1 MPRYSRL
8 RSHRHS
14 PSIFAE
20 ISGDGS
26 VLTASVQPMI
36 RRTSCIHRMKH
47 VQLLLAGVLY
57 LIAPCVSSAVE
68 AGKPC
73 QPDKTFAKVGSLLEK
88 KDYLGAK
95 TLLRGL
101 ESCPHLLPLQRFNVG
116 WLYGKA
122 HYPSDA
128 LKIFKSV
135 PADIPDRLTHG
146 YAIALA
152 SFELRQYQV
161 SINTLTTLRSGGT
174 FDAKCADLLGVSY
187 SKLGRYQEAYDVM
200 VENLRQNPSNPYA
213 YFNLITL
220 FVDTRELDKAAQVAD
235 RAVEALPQDAEALS
249 MRGSIQ
255 LSQGETEDAYRDFA
269 LAAQLSPRMPDPPF
283 FMALADYRQTKFDEA
298 AKVLRTAIASG
309 IVDSDLHYLL
319 AECTLR
325 MDPSNSTT
333 ALAELDQAIRLNP
346 DSVSARALRGS
357 TLLEA
362 GRPQEA
368 ILDLKLA
375 RDLDPSSQRD
385 TRNTTYLL
393 GRAYVALGK
402 RDEAK
407 ALFAQLGPQFSSNK
421 TDALNQLSEQKMRA
435 ALHP

>member
-1 MPRYSRL
+1 MKRL
-8 RSHRHS
+8 
-14 PSIFAE
+14 
-20 ISGDGS
+20 
-26 VLTASVQPMI
+26 
-36 RRTSCIHRMKH
+36 
-47 VQLLLAGVLY
+47 QLLFAWVLC

-68 AGKPC
+68 SGESC
-73 QPDKTFAKVGSLLEK
+73 LPDKTFANVGSLLKK
-88 KDYLGAK
+88 KDYQGAK

-122 HYPSDA
+122 HDSSDA
-128 LKIFKSV
+128 LRIFKSV

-152 SFELRQYQV
+152 DFELGEYQA
-161 SINTLTTLRSGGT
+161 SIDTLTALRSGGI
-174 FDAKCADLLGVSY
+174 FDSKCADLLGVSY

-200 VENLRQNPSNPYA
+200 VENLRQNPANRYA

-220 FVDTRELDKAAQVAD
+220 FVDARELDKAAQVAD
-235 RAVEALPQDAEALS
+235 RAVDTLPQDAEALS
-249 MRGSIQ
+249 MRGSIK
-255 LSQGETEDAYRDFA
+255 LSLNKTEDAYRDFA
-269 LAAQLSPRMPDPPF
+269 LAAQLSPGMPDPPF
-283 FMALADYRQTKFDEA
+283 FMALADYKQMKFEEA
-298 AKVLRTAIASG
+298 VKVLKTAIASG

-325 MDPSNSTT
+325 IDPSNSVT
-333 ALAELDQAIRLNP
+333 ALAELDQAIQLNP

-362 GRPQEA
+362 GRPQDA
-368 ILDLKLA
+368 LVDLKIA
-375 RDLDPSSQRD
+375 RTLNPNPQQD

-421 TDALNQLSEQKMRA
+421 TDTLNQLSEQKVRA